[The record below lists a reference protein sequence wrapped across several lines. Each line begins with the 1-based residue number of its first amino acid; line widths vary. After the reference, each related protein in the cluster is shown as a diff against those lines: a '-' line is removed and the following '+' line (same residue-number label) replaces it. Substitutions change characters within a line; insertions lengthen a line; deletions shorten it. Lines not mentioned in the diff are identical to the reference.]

1 MQPPGQAGSQLTDAK
16 LIWEKMKVLEVLSE
30 FSPECA
36 ATDWHV
42 FRAPVPR
49 VSA

>member
-16 LIWEKMKVLEVLSE
+16 LIWEKTQVLEVLPE

-36 ATDWHV
+36 APDRHV
-42 FRAPVPR
+42 FRAPVPG